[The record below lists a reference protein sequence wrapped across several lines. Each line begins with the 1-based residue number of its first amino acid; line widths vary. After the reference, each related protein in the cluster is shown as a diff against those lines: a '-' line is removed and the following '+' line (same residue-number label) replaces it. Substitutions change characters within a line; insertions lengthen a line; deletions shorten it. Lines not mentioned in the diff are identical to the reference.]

1 MGLGMACTQTTGQA
15 NRHRP
20 NFFCFTFFVVF
31 THNLFRS
38 LRFLADVFVCAEN
51 HIEDVL
57 DSTDLERNSPYIM
70 YKSCKQE
77 LLGIWF
83 YDEVECEKMHT
94 LLAKITLAN
103 KVSPVGQNEQKKKEE
118 KGSAAGNEI
127 SDLLSELET
136 DKRDKRERSTS
147 SDGGTRKD
155 KPTTMKAAHAKVT
168 KAQLKSAL
176 ARLVQKDE
184 FIDMLYKEIINQ

>member
-1 MGLGMACTQTTGQA
+1 MC
-15 NRHRP
+15 
-20 NFFCFTFFVVF
+20 V
-31 THNLFRS
+31 
-38 LRFLADVFVCAEN
+38 VCAEN

-147 SDGGTRKD
+147 SDGSTRKD